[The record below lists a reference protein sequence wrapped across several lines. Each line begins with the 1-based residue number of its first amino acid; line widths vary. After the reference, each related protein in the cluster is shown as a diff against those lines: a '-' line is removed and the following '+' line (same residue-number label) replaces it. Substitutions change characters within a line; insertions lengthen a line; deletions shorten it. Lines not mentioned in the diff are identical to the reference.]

1 MNSSPT
7 FAPSVIGGLAFA
19 VMAVF
24 FVIPLLFMIVVSFY
38 QPDPMGFY
46 KEAFVWEN
54 YGKFFSSFYYTVSF
68 RSITSSALGAVL
80 VVALSFPL
88 VLFVSDLSRRM
99 QLFWIILLLS
109 LMCLSEVIIGFAWL
123 ILMSESAGLPRL
135 LEAVGLWDNPRSLS
149 PSFGAMMIDVDRHGS
164 GFAGRG
170 LANTQAHAMRTL
182 YLWIIATLLV
192 APFIVVLGVSIGA
205 SRTIT
210 FPPEALSGAWY
221 AELLSEPDWLAA
233 IGRSLLIAALAGLIA
248 TTVALAINYVLWRT
262 GSRFAKATFALGL
275 GPFLLPPII
284 LALGASL
291 FWAEVGWYGRIEA
304 TIISH
309 GVFFVTL
316 PLVIIARGFAALT
329 DDVIEAAQMMGA
341 TPGQVFRTVVLPL
354 IAPYVVTGF
363 ALVAI
368 ISVNEYLIANM
379 ISGFVVETLPIKIFN
394 NVRYGYSPV
403 VAAASML
410 FVVLTMTILLILARI
425 TDLVAL
431 FGTSKDS

>member
-1 MNSSPT
+1 
-7 FAPSVIGGLAFA
+7 
-19 VMAVF
+19 
-24 FVIPLLFMIVVSFY
+24 
-38 QPDPMGFY
+38 
-46 KEAFVWEN
+46 
-54 YGKFFSSFYYTVSF
+54 
-68 RSITSSALGAVL
+68 
-80 VVALSFPL
+80 
-88 VLFVSDLSRRM
+88 
-99 QLFWIILLLS
+99 
-109 LMCLSEVIIGFAWL
+109 
-123 ILMSESAGLPRL
+123 
-135 LEAVGLWDNPRSLS
+135 
-149 PSFGAMMIDVDRHGS
+149 
-164 GFAGRG
+164 
-170 LANTQAHAMRTL
+170 MRTL

>member
-1 MNSSPT
+1 
-7 FAPSVIGGLAFA
+7 
-19 VMAVF
+19 
-24 FVIPLLFMIVVSFY
+24 
-38 QPDPMGFY
+38 
-46 KEAFVWEN
+46 
-54 YGKFFSSFYYTVSF
+54 
-68 RSITSSALGAVL
+68 
-80 VVALSFPL
+80 
-88 VLFVSDLSRRM
+88 
-99 QLFWIILLLS
+99 
-109 LMCLSEVIIGFAWL
+109 
-123 ILMSESAGLPRL
+123 
-135 LEAVGLWDNPRSLS
+135 
-149 PSFGAMMIDVDRHGS
+149 
-164 GFAGRG
+164 
-170 LANTQAHAMRTL
+170 MRTL
-182 YLWIIATLLV
+182 YLWIIATLLI
-192 APFIVVLGVSIGA
+192 APFVVVLGVSIGA
-205 SRTIT
+205 SKNIT

-221 AELLSEPDWLAA
+221 RELLSEAEWLLA
-233 IGRSLLIAALAGLIA
+233 IGRSLLIAAIAGVIA
-248 TTVALAINYVLWRT
+248 TTLALAINYLLWRT
-262 GSRFAKATFALGL
+262 GSGFAKATFALGL

-329 DDVIEAAQMMGA
+329 DEVVEAAQMMGA
-341 TPGQVFRTVVLPL
+341 TPAQVFRTIVFPL
-354 IAPYVVTGF
+354 IAPYVFTGF

-410 FVVLTMTILLILARI
+410 FVALTVTILLILSRI
-425 TDLVAL
+425 TDLVGL

>member
-1 MNSSPT
+1 
-7 FAPSVIGGLAFA
+7 
-19 VMAVF
+19 
-24 FVIPLLFMIVVSFY
+24 
-38 QPDPMGFY
+38 
-46 KEAFVWEN
+46 
-54 YGKFFSSFYYTVSF
+54 
-68 RSITSSALGAVL
+68 
-80 VVALSFPL
+80 
-88 VLFVSDLSRRM
+88 
-99 QLFWIILLLS
+99 
-109 LMCLSEVIIGFAWL
+109 
-123 ILMSESAGLPRL
+123 
-135 LEAVGLWDNPRSLS
+135 
-149 PSFGAMMIDVDRHGS
+149 
-164 GFAGRG
+164 
-170 LANTQAHAMRTL
+170 MRTL

-275 GPFLLPPII
+275 G
-284 LALGASL
+284 
-291 FWAEVGWYGRIEA
+291 
-304 TIISH
+304 
-309 GVFFVTL
+309 FFVTL

-410 FVVLTMTILLILARI
+410 FVILTMTILLILARI